1 MIRICHF
8 TAISLVLGVLS
19 SRIAVAQQPEWEQTL
34 ATTASLRTAGAR
46 LVTSDA
52 LRLEDGDSA
61 LITYWETA
69 GANDLAVYR
78 CVDVVDSDFELI
90 SQTCWKVLAP
100 NGARPLVPLGRRP
113 TDLG

>member
-1 MIRICHF
+1 MIRICRF
-8 TAISLVLGVLS
+8 TTISLLLGVLS
-19 SRIAVAQQPEWEQTL
+19 IRIAFAQQSEWERTL

-78 CVDVVDSDFELI
+78 CVDVVDSDFDLI

-100 NGARPLVPLGRRP
+100 TGTGPLVPLGRRP
-113 TDLG
+113 SDVG